1 MKEFKKGDAVIAQ
14 NFCYFDK
21 GEIAD
26 VVMSTGSR
34 KEPIYNVG
42 INWYFAD
49 ELMMWYDGTI
59 KNIIGADIDYYPE
72 KKVKFIHNGIKYTIQ
87 AIKYNSTLE
96 WCYLKVDK
104 AEGTDKINDAERGIG
119 FYQLNKRQIERIYR
133 ELFLNN

>member
-1 MKEFKKGDAVIAQ
+1 MKYFKKGDAVIAQ

-34 KEPIYNVG
+34 KEPIYKVG

-49 ELMMWYDGTI
+49 ELMTWYDGTI
-59 KNIIGADIDYYPE
+59 KNIIGADTDYYPK
-72 KKVKFIHNGIKYTIQ
+72 KKVKFQHNGIVYTIN
-87 AIKYNSTLE
+87 AIKYNSVLE

-104 AEGTDKINDAERGIG
+104 FEGTDKINDTERGIG
-119 FYQLNKRQIERIYR
+119 FYQLTKRQIERIY
-133 ELFLNN
+133 EKLFLNL